1 MATQE
6 ATVPA
11 YVIAADNHNL
21 GNGRLSWA
29 DPYAWEQKIGNIGKY
44 AASSILA
51 GTNSI
56 YNSAVTV
63 GNWMGADFQE
73 NNTNIWI
80 SGMDADLGQ
89 YYRQNQASVE
99 LGGFIATSLIP
110 GIGGIK
116 IFNAGQKALQVG
128 VNTGKIG
135 GNLAKAAGL
144 LVPKTAM
151 YLDDAA
157 TAINAST
164 TTLKLLN
171 ANTTKAIA
179 SGFYQNVLEAAA
191 FETAVYATMF
201 RSPILQEQDTKDIV
215 YNIAIGGAV
224 GGVIGGAFAT
234 AGLFGKLK
242 QAVKAEDAKRLP
254 FIDRP
259 ALVANTPASERII
272 HYTFD
277 SEAAAVPVSIRN
289 AEGTAVVNNFAV
301 NETLYKDKITK
312 NFNDTRLA
320 INDLAGKDKALGNYV
335 ASISTPVLKEGKY
348 TPGFAQKYYDEFN
361 GAIGITRPGQ
371 QLGVELTVAKQ
382 IENGATPD
390 VNLAVRYV
398 KINGD
403 NAGEVLATPPKV
415 ATLADAV
422 GNKEAIMKY
431 VRKQGFS
438 NKLDGTDLWDVF
450 KLKGI
455 KNPVAAAQARYI
467 WADSILKQVPKGATI
482 HKYDIPIL
490 ERAWKDGVYELRVVS
505 GSGPSLETIAI
516 GSKQELY
523 RIIKESKEEAANF
536 LLRDLSLKKTGKV
549 PIEDSEEMIPLITN
563 TRANY
568 LHANPSENEI
578 DDLFA
583 WQSNT
588 ARNQKNL
595 ESRGISKDTE
605 EYQTESIFQPSYMR
619 VVYDVDN
626 AATEITENVLDGI
639 AWYKMKQRMYVDD
652 AGRVVAKIAGEYAER
667 LPEISDSALIQAS
680 RTGSGAGLFSSEN
693 SNYGTIGSAMAWIGS
708 VTREMK
714 IAARKKV
721 ADELQGSLVALGQ
734 KQEAAFEFES
744 INQQV
749 TRSGQQWKRYSIDD
763 EHYLITDRAWKAALD
778 PETKALDFDT
788 VFAEFGED
796 LISLKNSET
805 ISLIDAH
812 IKTSG
817 SRTQNFRDIH
827 AAQGKTDFKNPEF
840 YRPIRPDLKNY
851 PYFVFV
857 KDPAVTGSGHTTMI
871 HAASEKELA
880 ALIDK
885 VPNRYQVITKS
896 ETEDYYKARSEY
908 EYQRTLNE
916 NYINSELSNKGVFSN
931 FFPKSDPAKI
941 VDDVLQQHYRE
952 SDTLMMETVRLRY
965 EPQFEF
971 LENLGDQYS
980 KIDTSQFAAR
990 RDFIERTSQNPYY
1003 NYIKTALDISK
1014 IGEYP
1019 LIASFNK
1026 MLDTAVSKAVGAYQD
1041 TFAKAKSPADLEKIN
1056 AEMDKYG
1063 LKPAYYDAALQALA
1077 NHTAPKGELTKFV
1090 RGANALLS
1098 QFVLG
1103 LDPLNSLNNAIGSN
1117 ILRMTE
1123 LRHLTKAIAAGDTE
1137 IAGELGR
1144 IAKVKLPG
1152 VGDEILAPTK
1162 LVAKAISNFWSDTSG
1177 LARVSGKHTPGPI
1190 MQKYK
1195 KMGLIKDR
1203 VEQLKM
1209 LADDF
1214 TLTGTE
1220 TVSELTERMNT
1231 AFARGQKLLEAGED
1245 FSRNKLAEEFNRF
1258 ISANVMDQI
1267 TEIGI
1272 KKGLLDEKSANAY
1285 INTFVN
1291 RVEGNIISSQRPL
1304 VFQGPVGQ
1312 AISLFQSYQ
1321 FNLLQQLFRYVAEG
1335 SGKDLAMLAGLQS
1348 TLYGLQS
1355 LPAFQF
1361 LNVHILGQLSGN
1373 TEHRDTYDA
1382 VYGITGKT
1390 AGDFLLY
1397 GIPSNILQ
1405 TNIYSR
1411 GDINPRHLTI
1421 LPTTLQ
1427 EIPIVQGWGKFLANL
1442 KDTVKGIS
1450 GGGDVWETI
1459 LQGVEHN
1466 GISRPLAGF
1475 AQTLQA
1481 FGPGGQAYSTSSRGS
1496 ILYENDLM
1504 SLATLSRLAGGRPL
1518 DEAVVNDAM
1527 FRVRTYEAARRQ
1539 SMLSLGERLKTNLI
1553 AGNDVDSEDVE
1564 RFASRYVEL
1573 GGKQQNF
1580 NRWMMNLHT
1589 NANTSQSEQLRASLT
1604 DPFSYKVQLL
1614 MGGDDE

>member
-1 MATQE
+1 MATDN
-6 ATVPA
+6 TVPA
-11 YVIAADNHNL
+11 WIIAADNHNI
-21 GNGRLSWA
+21 GNARLSWA
-29 DPYAWEQKIGNIGKY
+29 NPDAWEQKIGNIGRY
-44 AASSILA
+44 AATSILA

-56 YNSAVTV
+56 YNSAAAV
-63 GNWMGADFQE
+63 GNWLGLDVEQ
-73 NNTNIWI
+73 NNTNLWI
-80 SGMDADLGQ
+80 SSMDADLGR
-89 YYRQNQASVE
+89 YYRENQESVE

-110 GIGGIK
+110 GIAGIK
-116 IFNAGQKALQVG
+116 LFNAGQKALEVG
-128 VNTGKIG
+128 VQTGKIG
-135 GNLAKAAGL
+135 GNLAKATGL
-144 LVPKTAM
+144 LVPKTSM
-151 YLDDAA
+151 YLDNAIDS
-157 TAINAST
+157 INAST

-191 FETAVYATMF
+191 FETAVQVTMF
-201 RSPILQEQDTKDIV
+201 KSPILEKQDVGDIV
-215 YNIAIGGAV
+215 QNIAI
-224 GGVIGGAFAT
+224 GGVIGGAIGGAFNT
-234 AGLFGKLK
+234 ARVFGKIK
-242 QAVKAEDAKRLP
+242 QAVRAEDKARLP

-259 ALVANTPASERII
+259 NLVEATLPSERII

-277 SEAAAVPVSIRN
+277 SEMAAVPVSLKR
-289 AEGTAVVNNFAV
+289 ADGTTVENNFAV
-301 NETLYKDKITK
+301 NNTLYTDKITK
-312 NFNDTRLA
+312 NFNDTRAA
-320 INDLAGKDKALGNYV
+320 INELAGTDKSLGNFI
-335 ASISTPVLKEGKY
+335 ASISTPTLKDGKY
-348 TPGFAQKYYDEFN
+348 LPGFAQRYYDNFN

-371 QLGVELTVAKQ
+371 ILGIEQKVSKQLEAGQ
-382 IENGATPD
+382 TPD
-390 VNLAVRYV
+390 VNLAVRFV
-398 KINGD
+398 KLHGED
-403 NAGEVLATPPKV
+403 AGTVLATPPRV
-415 ATLADAV
+415 NTIADV
-422 GNKEAIMKY
+422 IGNKTDILNYA
-431 VRKQGFS
+431 RKQGYS
-438 NKLDGTDLWDVF
+438 NKLDGSDLWDIF
-450 KLKGI
+450 KLKNL
-455 KNPVAAAQARYI
+455 KNPVVQAQARYV
-467 WADSILKQVPKGATI
+467 WADSILKEVPKGATV
-482 HKYDIPIL
+482 HKYDIPVL

-505 GSGPSLETIAI
+505 GEGPSLETITI

-523 RIIKESKEEAANF
+523 RIIKESKEEAANL
-536 LLRDLSLKKTGKV
+536 LLRDITLKKSGKI
-549 PIEDSEEMIPLITN
+549 PIEVSEEMIPLMTN
-563 TRANY
+563 TRKSY
-568 LHANPSENEI
+568 LHANPSESEI

-583 WQSNT
+583 WQSATKKLQQDLEAKGIPKT
-588 ARNQKNL
+588 AEEYNL
-595 ESRGISKDTE
+595 ETI
-605 EYQTESIFQPSYMR
+605 YQPSYAR

-652 AGRVVAKIAGEYAER
+652 AKRVVAKIAGDYSES
-667 LPEISDSALIQAS
+667 LPDIPDTALIQAS

-708 VTREMK
+708 ITREMK
-714 IAARKKV
+714 VAARKKI
-721 ADELQGSLVALGQ
+721 ADELQGSLVALSQ

-744 INQQV
+744 INQKI
-749 TRSGQQWKRYSIDD
+749 TRSGQQWVRTSIDD
-763 EHYLITDRAWKAALD
+763 EHYLITDRARKASQNA
-778 PETKALDFDT
+778 ETGEIDFDT
-788 VFAEFGED
+788 VFAQFPED
-796 LISLKNSET
+796 LIQIKNTET
-805 ISLIDAH
+805 VSVIDAH
-812 IKTSG
+812 IGVSG
-817 SRTQNFRDIH
+817 QRTQNFRDIH
-827 AAQGKTDFKNPEF
+827 AAQGKVDPKNPEF
-840 YRPIRPDLKNY
+840 YRPIRPDLRNY
-851 PYFVFV
+851 PYFAFV

-885 VPNRYQVITKS
+885 VPSRYQVVTKA
-896 ETEDYYKARSEY
+896 ETEDYFKARSEY

-916 NYINSELSNKGVFSN
+916 NYINSELANKGIFSN

-941 VDDVLQQHYRE
+941 VDDILQQHYRE
-952 SDTLMMETVRLRY
+952 SDTLVMETVRLRY

-980 KIDTSQFAAR
+980 KIDTSQFASR

-1019 LIASFNK
+1019 LISGFNK
-1026 MLDTAVSKAVGAYQD
+1026 MLDTAVSKAVGAIND
-1041 TFAKAKSPADLEKIN
+1041 TFSKLKSPAELDQIN
-1056 AEMDKYG
+1056 AQLDKYG
-1063 LKPAYYDAALQALA
+1063 MKPAYYDAALQALA
-1077 NHTAPKGELTKFV
+1077 NHSAPRGELTKFV

-1123 LRHLTKAIAAGDTE
+1123 LRHLTKAIQAGDTE
-1137 IAGELGR
+1137 IAGELGK
-1144 IAKVKLPG
+1144 IAKIKLPG
-1152 VGDEILAPTK
+1152 TGDEILAPTK
-1162 LVAKAISNFWSDTSG
+1162 LVANAIRNFWNDPNKLT
-1177 LARVSGKHTPGPI
+1177 I
-1190 MQKYK
+1190 NKYK
-1195 KMGLIKDR
+1195 QMGLIKDR
-1203 VEQLKM
+1203 AEQLKM

-1214 TLTGTE
+1214 TLRGTE
-1220 TVSELTERMNT
+1220 TVAELNTRLNRGFER
-1231 AFARGQKLLEAGED
+1231 AKDLLDKGEVATG
-1245 FSRNKLAEEFNRF
+1245 NKLAEEFNRF

-1267 TEIGI
+1267 TQIAI
-1272 KKGLLDEKSANAY
+1272 KKGLMDERTAQTY

-1291 RVEGNIISSQRPL
+1291 RVEGNLIASQRPL

-1321 FNLLQQLFRYVAEG
+1321 FNLLQQLFRYVADG
-1335 SGKDLAMLAGLQS
+1335 SKKDLAMLAGLQS

-1361 LNVHILGQLSGN
+1361 MNVHIIGQLSGN

-1382 VYGITGKT
+1382 VYGIAGRT

-1411 GDINPRHLTI
+1411 GDINPRQITI

-1427 EIPIVQGWGKFLANL
+1427 EIPIVQGWGKFLTSV
-1442 KDTVKGIS
+1442 KDTLKGIS

-1481 FGPGGQAYSTSSRGS
+1481 FGPQGMAYSTSSKGS

-1518 DEAVVNDAM
+1518 DEAIVNDAM
-1527 FRVRTYEAARRQ
+1527 FRVRTYEAARRKD
-1539 SMLSLGERLKTNLI
+1539 MLSLGEKLKTNLI
-1553 AGNDVDSEDVE
+1553 KGNEVSDEDVIA
-1564 RFASRYVEL
+1564 FSKRYVEL

-1580 NRWMMNLHT
+1580 NRWMMDLYT
-1589 NANTSQSEQLRASLT
+1589 NANTSQAEQLQSSLNN
-1604 DPFSYKVQLL
+1604 PFNHKIQLL